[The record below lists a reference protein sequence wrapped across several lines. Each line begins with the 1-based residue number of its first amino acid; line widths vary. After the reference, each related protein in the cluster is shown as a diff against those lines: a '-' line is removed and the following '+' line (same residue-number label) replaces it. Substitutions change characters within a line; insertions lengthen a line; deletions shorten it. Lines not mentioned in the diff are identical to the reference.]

1 MIVIAEEKK
10 PLRPAHIGFIPD
22 GNRRWGELHNIP
34 RKEAYETGIRKISD
48 ILTWCREEGIK
59 NATFWGFS
67 TENFGRDP
75 NEISSL
81 FELFEKDLITILMRK
96 NDALRQGVRV
106 RFFGRIHLF
115 PKKVYELLRKVEEM
129 TAGNSEYNLNILF
142 AYGGRAEIVDA
153 ANAALKEGKKE
164 LTEEILSA
172 HMYTHGLPDPDM
184 IIRTSG
190 ERRTSGFLP
199 WQTVYSELYFSEKLW
214 PDFSRE
220 DFMDALS
227 FYEKT
232 QRRFGK

>member
-1 MIVIAEEKK
+1 MKTTI
-10 PLRPAHIGFIPD
+10 
-22 GNRRWGELHNIP
+22 NRRWGELHGIP

-48 ILTWCREEGIK
+48 ILTWCKEEGIR

-81 FELFEKDLITILMRK
+81 FELFEKDLVAILTRK
-96 NDALRQGVRV
+96 NDALRQNVRV
-106 RFFGRIHLF
+106 RFFGRINLF
-115 PKKVYELLRKVEEM
+115 PKKVYDLLHKVEEM
-129 TAGNSEYNLNILF
+129 SAKNNDYNLNILL
-142 AYGGRAEIVDA
+142 AYGGRAEIIDA
-153 ANAALKEGKKE
+153 ANSALKEGNKE

-172 HMYTHGLPDPDM
+172 HMYTKGLPDPDM

-199 WQTVYSELYFSEKLW
+199 WQSVYSELYFSEKLW

-220 DFMDALS
+220 DFNDALR

-232 QRRFGK
+232 KRRFGK

>member
-1 MIVIAEEKK
+1 MIGIPEEKS
-10 PLRPAHIGFIPD
+10 PIRPKHIAFIPD

-34 RKEAYETGIRKISD
+34 RKEAYEIGIRKISD
-48 ILTWCREEGIK
+48 ILTWCREEGVK

-81 FELFEKDLITILMRK
+81 FELFEKDLIAILARQ

-106 RFFGRIHLF
+106 RFLGRIHLF
-115 PKKVYELLRKVEEM
+115 PKKVYDLLRKVEDM
-129 TAGNSEYNLNILF
+129 TAKNTEYNVNILF

-153 ANAALKEGKKE
+153 VNSAIKEGEKE
-164 LTEEILSA
+164 MTEEILSA
-172 HMYTHGLPDPDM
+172 HMYTKGLPDPDM
-184 IIRTSG
+184 IVRTSG
-190 ERRTSGFLP
+190 EKRTSGLFP
-199 WQTVYSELYFSEKLW
+199 WQAAYSELYFSEKLW

-220 DFMDALS
+220 DFMDALR